1 MTRTD
6 GKELPNQS
14 IDQSTNHQSVGR
26 AESHRDSSFQG
37 GGGTPGPASGPLTPP
52 SEEGKA
58 GRPRVHAQHEG
69 LVSQEGGGAAKGL
82 ALHDVRSPTQS
93 QSGWW
98 LHQGTQLVRG
108 AQKPASGADQRCSE
122 LPPKDGQQPR
132 PATPVGQ
139 AESLRSTL
147 ELLLK
152 ASAATPSRLELRLA
166 SAEWFIPS
174 ARRCKLNSGALVIFP
189 SFPHPMKQGVKLTQL
204 PFPDILTTNPG
215 HGRDRI
221 IPIPETGLFWLFVL
235 VFCLF

>member
-1 MTRTD
+1 MGRNF
-6 GKELPNQS
+6 PIN
-14 IDQSTNHQSVGR
+14 QSTNQPITSRSVAPSRTVTQASRVGEVLPAPPLAHSPLHQKKERQVDRGYMLNMR
-26 AESHRDSSFQG
+26 GWF
-37 GGGTPGPASGPLTPP
+37 
-52 SEEGKA
+52 
-58 GRPRVHAQHEG
+58 PRK
-69 LVSQEGGGAAKGL
+69 GGGAAKGL

-174 ARRCKLNSGALVIFP
+174 ARRCKLNSGALVIPP